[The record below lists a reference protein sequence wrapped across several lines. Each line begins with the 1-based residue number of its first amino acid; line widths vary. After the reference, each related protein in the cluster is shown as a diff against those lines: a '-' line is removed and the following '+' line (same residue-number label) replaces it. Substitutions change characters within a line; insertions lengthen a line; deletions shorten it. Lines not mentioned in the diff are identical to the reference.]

1 MDFKTFD
8 VIASGLYAERIRLN
22 TIASNLANIE
32 SYKKNG
38 QPYQRLVPEFK
49 ALVTEETFKDGL
61 APVKVVAIKTSPY
74 PLVKVYDPSDP
85 HADKNG
91 YVEKP
96 NVSLVKEMT
105 DLITASRVYQANLN
119 AFNLNRDLILKT
131 INIWR

>member
-1 MDFKTFD
+1 MNFKVFD
-8 VIASGLYAERIRLN
+8 VIASGLSAERIRIN

-38 QPYQRLVPEFK
+38 KPYKRLEPVFK
-49 ALVTEETFKDGL
+49 TILNEELLKEGL
-61 APVKVVAIKTSPY
+61 APVNVEKIIESSY
-74 PLVKVYDPSDP
+74 PTVKVYDPDNP

-96 NVSLVKEMT
+96 NVNLIKEMT

-131 INIWR
+131 IEMWR

>member
-8 VIASGLYAERIRLN
+8 VIASGLSAERIRIN

-38 QPYQRLVPEFK
+38 KPYKRLEPVFK
-49 ALVTEETFKDGL
+49 TVLNEELLKQGL
-61 APVKVVAIKTSPY
+61 APVKVEKIVESPY
-74 PLVKVYDPSDP
+74 PIVKVYDPENP
-85 HADKNG
+85 YADKNG

-96 NVSLVKEMT
+96 NVNLIKEMA

-119 AFNLNRDLILKT
+119 AFNLNRDLLLKT
-131 INIWR
+131 IDMWR

>member
-32 SYKKNG
+32 SYQKNG
-38 QPYQRLVPEFK
+38 KPFKRLEPEFK
-49 ALVTEETFKDGL
+49 ALVSEETFKDGL
-61 APVKVVAIKTSPY
+61 APVEVTAIKTSPY
-74 PLVKVYDPSDP
+74 PVVKVYDPSDP

-96 NVSLVKEMT
+96 NISLVKEMT

-131 INIWR
+131 IDMWR

>member
-8 VIASGLYAERIRLN
+8 VIASGLSAERIRIN

-38 QPYQRLVPEFK
+38 KPYKRLEPVFK
-49 ALVTEETFKDGL
+49 TVFKEELLKQGL
-61 APVKVVAIKTSPY
+61 APVKVEKIVESPY
-74 PLVKVYDPSDP
+74 PTIKVHNPANP

-96 NVSLVKEMT
+96 NVNLIKEMT

-131 INIWR
+131 IEFWR